1 VVITPLVALWIAI
14 AVAVLVLL
22 AEILHHRRIRR
33 IAHLAFGPDGRP
45 AAWTSIASPLR
56 VFAAAAATWGL
67 LVLASADPAVREETP
82 TREASRHLL
91 IALDVSPSMQLVD
104 AGPDAEKESRAIRAG
119 RIVQG
124 VLDRLDASTTRVSL
138 VAFYTDALPVLTE
151 TFDKEVVRNALDGLP
166 MSTAFESGATKI
178 TEGVT
183 KSLETARSWMPGTAT
198 LLVVSDGDEL
208 TSTAVPA
215 LPASIADVLVV
226 GVGDPQQTMS
236 VGGHASRQDTVSLK
250 QLAARLGGVYH
261 QGNTR
266 HPPSRLLEDLT
277 MIEPRL
283 SDADGLRELAIY
295 SSVAGVAALALLGP
309 LLSIAGRPRSW
320 SRGWRG
326 TEELS

>member
-1 VVITPLVALWIAI
+1 MVITPLVALWIAI

-22 AEILHHRRIRR
+22 AELLHQRRIRR

-45 AAWTSIASPLR
+45 AAWTSIAAPLR

-67 LVLASADPAVREETP
+67 LVLASADPAVREEIP

-178 TEGVT
+178 TEGVA

-208 TSTAVPA
+208 TSTAIPA

-266 HPPSRLLEDLT
+266 HPPSGMLEDLT

-295 SSVAGVAALALLGP
+295 ASVAGVAALALLGP

>member
-1 VVITPLVALWIAI
+1 MVITPLVALWIAI
-14 AVAVLVLL
+14 LVGAVVVA
-22 AEILHHRRIRR
+22 AESLHHRRIRR
-33 IAHLAFGPDGRP
+33 VAYLAFGPRGRP

-56 VFAAAAATWGL
+56 VIAAAAATWGL
-67 LVLASADPAVREETP
+67 LVLASADPTVREETP
-82 TREASRHLL
+82 AREASRHLL

-104 AGPDAEKESRAIRAG
+104 AGSEAEKESRAIRAG

-166 MSTAFESGATKI
+166 MSTAFESGATRI
-178 TEGVT
+178 TEGVV
-183 KSLETARSWMPGTAT
+183 KALETARPWMPGTAT

-208 TSTAVPA
+208 TSTSVPR
-215 LPASIADVLVV
+215 LPASIADVLVI

-250 QLAARLGGVYH
+250 QLSARLGGVYH
-261 QGNTR
+261 QGNTQ
-266 HPPSRLLEDLT
+266 HPPSGLLEDLS

-283 SDADGLRELAIY
+283 SDEDGLRELAIVCA
-295 SSVAGVAALALLGP
+295 VAGVATLALIGP

-320 SRGWRG
+320 SRGWLG
-326 TEELS
+326 TEGLS

>member
-1 VVITPLVALWIAI
+1 
-14 AVAVLVLL
+14 
-22 AEILHHRRIRR
+22 
-33 IAHLAFGPDGRP
+33 
-45 AAWTSIASPLR
+45 
-56 VFAAAAATWGL
+56 
-67 LVLASADPAVREETP
+67 TP